1 VKRILVT
8 GGGGLVGRHAA
19 PALRARGFDVHAV
32 GRLDADLH
40 DAAAV
45 DALLTRVR
53 PTHLLHL
60 AWVTTHGTYWTS
72 PENDRWVESS
82 LHLVGRFHELGG
94 QRAVIAGTCAEYD
107 WSDAVCVERKTRLV
121 PTSRYGQAKDEL
133 RRRLEAEELPSFAW
147 GRIFF
152 TFGPGEQPQ
161 RLVPSV
167 ASSLLRGAPA
177 ACTHGRQVRDY
188 LYAGEVA
195 SAFAAL
201 ADSEVTGPVNI
212 ASGCGVEL
220 RALLGELGELT
231 GRSDLLRFG
240 ALEALAGEAPAVV
253 ADTSRLRDEVGWRP
267 ETTLRAGLTKALEAL
282 A

>member
-32 GRLDADLH
+32 GRREADLH

-45 DALLTRVR
+45 DALLARVR

-60 AWVTTHGTYWTS
+60 AWITTHGAYWTS

-82 LHLVGRFHELGG
+82 LHLTRRFHELGG
-94 QRAVIAGTCAEYD
+94 RRAVFAGTCAEYD
-107 WSDAVCVERKTRLV
+107 WGDTVCVERKTRLA
-121 PTSRYGQAKDEL
+121 PTSRYGRAKGEL
-133 RRRLEAEELPSFAW
+133 RRRLEEHGVPSFAW

-177 ACTHGRQVRDY
+177 ACTHGMQVRDY

-212 ASGCGVEL
+212 ASGRGVEL
-220 RALLGELGELT
+220 RVLLGELAELA
-231 GRSDLLRFG
+231 GRPDLLRFG
-240 ALEALAGEAPAVV
+240 ALDAPAGEAPAVV
-253 ADTSRLRDEVGWRP
+253 ADTARLRDEVGWRP
-267 ETTLRAGLTKALEAL
+267 ATTLRAGLAQTLEAL

>member
-1 VKRILVT
+1 VKRVLVT
-8 GGGGLVGRHAA
+8 GGGGLIGRHTA

-32 GRLDADLH
+32 GRRDADLH

-45 DALLTRVR
+45 DALLARVR

-60 AWVTTHGTYWTS
+60 AWVTAHGSYWAS

-82 LHLVGRFHELGG
+82 LRLVRRFHEGG
-94 QRAVIAGTCAEYD
+94 GRRAVIAGTCAEYD
-107 WSDAVCVERKTRLV
+107 WSDAVCTESATRLA

-133 RRRLEAEELPSFAW
+133 RRLLEDDDLPAFAW

-152 TFGPGEQPQ
+152 TFGPGEQSQ
-161 RLVPSV
+161 RLVTSV
-167 ASSLLRGAPA
+167 ASALLRGAPA

-201 ADSEVTGPVNI
+201 SDSNVAGPVNV
-212 ASGCGVEL
+212 ASGHGVEL
-220 RALLGELGELT
+220 RVLLGELADLA

-240 ALEALAGEAPAVV
+240 ALEATAGEAAAVV
-253 ADTSRLRDEVGWRP
+253 AHTARLNDEVGWSP
-267 ETTLRAGLTKALEAL
+267 GTTLRAGLARTLEAL

>member
-1 VKRILVT
+1 MKRILVT
-8 GGGGLVGRHAA
+8 GGGGLIGRHAL
-19 PALRARGFDVHAV
+19 PALRALGFDVRAV
-32 GRLDADLH
+32 GRREADLH

-45 DALLTRVR
+45 EALLARIR

-60 AWVTTHGTYWTS
+60 AWITTHGSYWTS

-82 LHLVGRFHELGG
+82 LQLVRRFHESGG
-94 QRAVIAGTCAEYD
+94 RRAVIAGTCAEYD
-107 WSDAVCVERKTRLV
+107 WSGAVCSEETTRLA
-121 PTSRYGQAKDEL
+121 PTSRYGRAKDEL
-133 RRRLEAEELPSFAW
+133 RRRLEAEGVPAFAW

-152 TFGPGEQPQ
+152 TFGPGEQSQ

-167 ASSLLRGAPA
+167 ASSLLRGTPA

-201 ADSEVTGPVNI
+201 AESDITGPVNV

-220 RALLGELGELT
+220 RILLGELAELA
-231 GRSDLLRFG
+231 GRPDLLRFG
-240 ALEALAGEAPAVV
+240 ALEATVGEAPAVV
-253 ADTSRLRDEVGWRP
+253 ADTARLKDEVGWRP
-267 ETTLRAGLTKALEAL
+267 ATTLRAGLARTLEAL